1 MALINIKDLKH
12 AFGGPTLLDQID
24 LRIEP
29 GERIGLIGRN
39 GSGKSTLMKILAGD
53 LVPDSGEISRQQGLR
68 MSVLRQE
75 VPSDLK
81 GTVAEFL
88 RESVGEFGE
97 YVDWEVEENIEV
109 QMRDLGL
116 NGDDVAQSLSAGKKR
131 RLLLAA
137 ALIVSPD
144 LLLLDE
150 PTNHLDIGAIGRLE
164 KQLSRYS
171 GSVLFVTH
179 DRTFMSRISTR
190 IIDLDRGALRNYTC
204 DYATYLTRK
213 DAELEVEKTERATFD
228 KKLAKEEAWIRRG
241 VQGRRARNMGRVNA
255 LGELREKRQ
264 SRRDRSGSVKAK
276 IHSGGSSG
284 RLVLK
289 ATDLSHAYDGAPVIK
304 DFETTIMRGD
314 RVGIIGPNGAG
325 KTTLIKILLGE
336 LTPTTGE
343 VHHGTKLDVAHFDQL
358 HGQLDPSL
366 TMIENVGGGS
376 NMITVN
382 GESRHIIGYLGD
394 FLFTPEQVRG
404 SITKLS
410 GGERNRLQL
419 ARILAKPCN
428 LLILDEPTNDLDI
441 ETLEILEELLFNFD
455 GTILIVSHD
464 REFLNN
470 VVTSTI
476 VFEGDGTLKEFDGG
490 YDDWVRQAKKKG
502 ADKTVAWTKSGKSKP
517 KRKRA

>member
-1 MALINIKDLKH
+1 MALMNITDLKH
-12 AFGGPTLLDQID
+12 AFGGPALLDYID

-53 LVPDSGEISRQQGLR
+53 LVPESGKISRQKGMR

-75 VPSDLK
+75 VPTDLK
-81 GTVAEFL
+81 GTVSEFL
-88 RESVGEFGE
+88 REAAGEFGADL
-97 YVDWEVEENIEV
+97 DWEIEENIEV

-116 NGDDVAQSLSAGKKR
+116 NGDDMAQSLSAGKKR

-164 KQLSRYS
+164 KQLSRYP

-179 DRTFMSRISTR
+179 DRAFMSRVSNR
-190 IIDLDRGALRNYTC
+190 IIDLDRGKLRNYTC
-204 DYATYLTRK
+204 NYDTYLTRK
-213 DAELEVEKTERATFD
+213 EAELAVEKAERASFD

-241 VQGRRARNMGRVNA
+241 VQGRRARNMGRVRA
-255 LGELREKRQ
+255 LSELREQRQ
-264 SRRDRSGSVKAK
+264 SRRDRSGSVKVQ

-289 ATDLSHAYDGAPVIK
+289 ATDLSHSYDGVPVIK
-304 DFETTIMRGD
+304 EFETTIMRGD

-336 LTPTTGE
+336 LTPTRGE
-343 VHHGTKLDVAHFDQL
+343 VRHGTRLDVAHFDQL

-366 TMIENVGGGS
+366 TMLENVGEGS
-376 NMITVN
+376 DRITVN

-394 FLFTPEQVRG
+394 FLFTPAQVRS

-441 ETLEILEELLFNFD
+441 ETLEILEDVLFNFD
-455 GTILIVSHD
+455 GTILVVSHD

-502 ADKTVAWTKSGKSKP
+502 ADRTVAWTKPGKSKS
-517 KRKRA
+517 KRR